1 MRNMSDLDFKQFA
14 RYGVATVYEAAG
26 QKGLVD
32 ETLLQIVP
40 GSKVAGP
47 ALTVRCGANDNLMV
61 HAAIAYAQ
69 PGDVLVLTL
78 PEPAPISLVGELL
91 AIQAHAHKVAA
102 LLVDA
107 AVRDVDELRVL
118 GLPIWARWIRARGTT
133 KNTVG
138 TLNEPVS
145 VGGVTISSGDIIVL
159 DADGAVVVPPSQA
172 ALILATAQQR
182 DAKEATLKGRLQ
194 AGELTYDL
202 NGYRAKVEG

>member
-1 MRNMSDLDFKQFA
+1 MSNFDFAQFA

-26 QKGLVD
+26 QRGLID

-47 ALTVRCGANDNLMV
+47 ALTVRCGENDNLMV
-61 HAAIAYAQ
+61 HAAIAHAQ

-78 PEPAPISLVGELL
+78 PHPAPISLVGELL
-91 AIQAHAHKVAA
+91 AIQARAHNVAA

-107 AVRDVDELRVL
+107 AIRDVDELRAL

-138 TLNEPVS
+138 TLNEPVT
-145 VGGVTISSGDIIVL
+145 VGGVTISPGDIIVL

-172 ALILATAQQR
+172 VTVLEAARQR
-182 DAKEATLKGRLQ
+182 EAKEATLKGRLQ

-202 NGYRAKVEG
+202 HGYRTKVEG

>member
-1 MRNMSDLDFKQFA
+1 MSELDFAQFA

-26 QKGLVD
+26 QQGLIN

-47 ALTVRCGANDNLMV
+47 ALTVRCGEGDNLMV
-61 HAAIAYAQ
+61 HAAIAHAQ

-78 PEPAPISLVGELL
+78 PQPAPISLVGDLL

-107 AVRDVDELRVL
+107 AVRDVDELRAL
-118 GLPIWARWIRARGTT
+118 GLPIWSRWIRASGTT
-133 KNTVG
+133 KKTVG
-138 TLNEPVS
+138 TLNEPVM
-145 VGGVTISSGDIIVL
+145 VGGVTISPGDIIVL
-159 DADGAVVVPPSQA
+159 DADGAVVVPPAQA
-172 ALILATAQQR
+172 TSVLQAAQQR
-182 DAKEATLKGRLQ
+182 DAKEAALKPRLQ

-202 NGYRAKVEG
+202 HGYRAKLEG